1 MATDALGPTTV
12 ISTQGEAKSGLE
24 AFLRWTW
31 RAALAL
37 LWILLVGLAVLVSV
51 GEIYEPGDDFGY
63 YLGLAGGLLMLS
75 QMLYPLRKRIPWLS
89 RLGMMD
95 RWFKYH
101 MVIGIAGPVLVLF
114 HSTFKTGSTNGS
126 IALYAMLL
134 VAGSGIV
141 GRFFYRRIHAGLYG
155 RQLTLGDVTT
165 ELKASLDNVGSVFAM
180 RQDLEPRLMGFYR
193 DAFASDLGLL
203 RRAWRFM
210 TIRLR
215 GRRLALVIRADIKS
229 SLRRL
234 RRHNQISRAESI
246 LSYKLAKQQVTG
258 FIRAVVQA
266 AQFRLWER
274 FFSLWHVVHVPFLY
288 LLVFA
293 GIVHVIAV
301 HMY

>member
-1 MATDALGPTTV
+1 MAADTLGPRTV

-24 AFLRWTW
+24 TTLRWMW
-31 RAALAL
+31 RVALAV
-37 LWILLVGLAVLVSV
+37 LWTLLVGLAVLVSV
-51 GEIYEPGDDFGY
+51 GDIYEPGDDFGY

-75 QMLYPLRKRIPWLS
+75 QMLYPLRKRIPWLAGI
-89 RLGMMD
+89 GMMD

-155 RQLTLGDVTT
+155 RQLTLGDVTSD
-165 ELKASLDNVGSVFAM
+165 LKAGLESVGSVYAM
-180 RQDLEPRLMGFYR
+180 RPDIEPRLMDFYR
-193 DAFASDLGLL
+193 DAFASDYGLL

-215 GRRLALVIRADIKS
+215 GRRLALMVRNDIKG

-234 RRHNQISRAESI
+234 RRHRQISRAESI

>member
-1 MATDALGPTTV
+1 MAADALGPTTV

-24 AFLRWTW
+24 TTLRWTW
-31 RAALAL
+31 RVALAV

-51 GEIYEPGDDFGY
+51 GDLYQPGDDFGY
-63 YLGLAGGLLMLS
+63 YLGLVGGLLMLS
-75 QMLYPLRKRIPWLS
+75 QMLYPLRKRIPWLA
-89 RLGMMD
+89 RLGLMD

-114 HSTFKTGSTNGS
+114 HSTFQTGSTNGS

-155 RQLTLGDVTT
+155 RQLTLGDVTAD
-165 ELKASLDNVGSVFAM
+165 LKASLDNVGSVFAM

-203 RRAWRFM
+203 RRTWRFM

-215 GRRLALVIRADIKS
+215 GRRLSLVIRNDIKG

-234 RRHNQISRAESI
+234 RRHSQISRAESI
-246 LSYKLAKQQVTG
+246 LTYKLAKQQVTS